1 MSANQTREQQLDG
14 YLGGD
19 AKPAPYGTLYR
30 RLNLDDHIERY
41 FLHVKID
48 IDTDDRVLPV
58 GYQRMVN
65 DLYENLEPIT
75 YEMVGILKQGVEDYC
90 VANLAEM
97 SRRENGEEPIQQDEL
112 GEWLIKSQHLSTN
125 AILSIMGSIID
136 QHQEIYDEIDNCIE
150 SIVRRKCGN
159 NSVWIKRSF
168 DEGRY
173 AFEAENDMFAL
184 RVRYGHPCPRISQ
197 MTFE

>member
-1 MSANQTREQQLDG
+1 M
-14 YLGGD
+14 
-19 AKPAPYGTLYR
+19 
-30 RLNLDDHIERY
+30 NLDDHIERY

-65 DLYENLEPIT
+65 ELHENLEPIT

-136 QHQEIYDEIDNCIE
+136 QH
-150 SIVRRKCGN
+150 
-159 NSVWIKRSF
+159 
-168 DEGRY
+168 
-173 AFEAENDMFAL
+173 
-184 RVRYGHPCPRISQ
+184 
-197 MTFE
+197 